1 MTARLLVTI
10 LFFNLTLSFG
20 HNGTSN
26 GLTPKDREE
35 KVSISEISNGSLS
48 ISWADSSIISIEIIT
63 DNGLFMPEIPVDG
76 AQSLYL
82 TYLTD
87 GIYTIKFKTTDE
99 TIFHKSIEVQR

>member
-20 HNGTSN
+20 HNEPSN

-48 ISWADSSIISIEIIT
+48 ISWADSTVVAIEIIA

-76 AQSLYL
+76 ALSLHL
-82 TYLTD
+82 SSLSS
-87 GIYTIKFKTTDE
+87 GNYTVKFKNHDQ
-99 TIFHKSIEVQR
+99 TIFEKVIEVQR

>member
-1 MTARLLVTI
+1 MTLRLIVTI

-63 DNGLFMPEIPVDG
+63 DNGLFIPEIPVDG
-76 AQSLYL
+76 AQSLHL
-82 TYLTD
+82 TSLSN
-87 GIYTIKFKTTDE
+87 GNYTIKFKNEDQ
-99 TIFHKSIEVQR
+99 TIFEKVIEVQR

>member
-20 HNGTSN
+20 HNVPSNSSTS
-26 GLTPKDREE
+26 KDREE
-35 KVSISEISNGSLS
+35 KVTISEISNGSLS

-76 AQSLYL
+76 AQSLHL
-82 TYLTD
+82 SSLSN
-87 GIYTIKFKTTDE
+87 GNYTIKFKNEDQ
-99 TIFHKSIEVQR
+99 TIFEKVIEVQR

>member
-10 LFFNLTLSFG
+10 FFFNLTLSFG

-76 AQSLYL
+76 AQSLHL
-82 TYLTD
+82 SSLSN
-87 GIYTIKFKTTDE
+87 GNYTIKFKNEDQ
-99 TIFHKSIEVQR
+99 TIFEKVIEVQR